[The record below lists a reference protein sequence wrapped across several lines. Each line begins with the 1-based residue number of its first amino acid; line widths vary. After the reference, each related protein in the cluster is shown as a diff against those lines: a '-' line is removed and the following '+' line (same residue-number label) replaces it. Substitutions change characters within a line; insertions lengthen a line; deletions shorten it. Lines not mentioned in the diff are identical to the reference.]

1 MQSSACKSVL
11 VVEIVRKGVLPSP
24 SDVIPQLHEAAAA
37 AHSIKLREPRP
48 AGFPLLFTAGFDLIE
63 PALAYLHEHAI
74 RRAHTSDTLN
84 TYMEVLY
91 DWFDALEQSGITW
104 GGADAADLVA
114 YRNRMLREPS
124 AHTGRPYGVRT
135 INHRVRGVLRFYEWM
150 MRNGWLSSSEL
161 VGRGNDFAIAR
172 RACSRA
178 RRDNTGSDCG
188 LFVLRQFETLPR
200 PLASGQLRELL
211 AQLPPP
217 YDLMARWQLYT
228 GLRVGELLR
237 LTVNDVLKLEVRR
250 RFSAAPRHH
259 VVEVLRKG
267 RKSGYVIAADSL
279 LQETTGYLS
288 EHRSA
293 WIKRAARKRR
303 AVDGGELFINSW
315 GRPVK
320 KNSYQ
325 QVIADTGEICGFR
338 ATTHLLRSTFACMML
353 ARLERLA
360 KQGAA
365 INPLLIV
372 KILMGHEHITTTD
385 RYLRAIAVDTVVL
398 TDVLDSLLD
407 QT

>member
-1 MQSSACKSVL
+1 
-11 VVEIVRKGVLPSP
+11 VVEIVRKSILPSP
-24 SDVIPQLHEAAAA
+24 SEVIPRLREAVATAQ
-37 AHSIKLREPRP
+37 SIKLREPRP
-48 AGFPLLFTAGFDLIE
+48 AGFPLLFRSNFGLIE

-91 DWFDALEQSGITW
+91 DWFDAFERSGIAW
-104 GGADAADLVA
+104 SAADAADLVA
-114 YRNRMLREPS
+114 YRNRMLRKPS

-150 MRNGWLSSSEL
+150 LRNGWLSSSDL
-161 VGRGNDFAIAR
+161 VGRGVDFAISRRSRSWAR
-172 RACSRA
+172 RNDTDTDHS
-178 RRDNTGSDCG
+178 

-200 PLASGQLRELL
+200 PLTSAQLRELL
-211 AQLPPP
+211 AQLPSP

-237 LTVNDVLKLEVRR
+237 LTVDHVLKHGVARR
-250 RFSAAPRHH
+250 SSSAPPHH
-259 VVEVLRKG
+259 VVEVPRKG

-279 LQETTGYLS
+279 LQETTGYMS
-288 EHRSA
+288 EHRRA
-293 WIKRAARKRR
+293 WIMRAARKRR
-303 AVDGGELFINSW
+303 AVDRGELFINSW

-320 KNSYQ
+320 KNSYR
-325 QVIADTGEICGFR
+325 QVIADTGEACGFH

-360 KQGAA
+360 SQGTA

-372 KILMGHEHITTTD
+372 KVLMGHEHITTTD

-398 TDVLDSLLD
+398 TDVLDSLFD
-407 QT
+407 QA